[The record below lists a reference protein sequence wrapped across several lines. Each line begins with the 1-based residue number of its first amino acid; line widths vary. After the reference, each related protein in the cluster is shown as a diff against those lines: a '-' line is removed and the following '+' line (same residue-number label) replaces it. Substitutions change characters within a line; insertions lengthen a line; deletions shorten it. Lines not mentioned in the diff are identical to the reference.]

1 VNLEQII
8 EAVICLVT
16 LAGDG
21 STEPFSPFRP
31 KGSGDVHV
39 SALCI
44 GLEGDNTMTNPL
56 RELKALGQSVWLDDI
71 DRGQLLSGLFGRL
84 IDEDG
89 LSGATGNPTIF
100 EHSITHDT
108 TYDEQMQHLLHE
120 GKGPKEIYEALAM
133 TDVRM
138 VADLLR
144 PIYERTAGQ
153 DGFVSIEVSPY
164 LSQDTKGTLSEVR
177 RFWQTIDRPNLM
189 VKIPSTPA
197 GVTAIRQALAEGI
210 NINITLIFS
219 IENYRQIAEA
229 YFGAL
234 EERRAKDQDISRIAS
249 VASFF
254 VSRVDVLVDNLLE
267 DKMKAVGISVEQQ
280 KLKALQGTIAIANA
294 RLAYQEF
301 KRLFS
306 GPRFASLKQRGARV
320 QRPLWASTGTKN
332 PAYRDVLYVEELIGP
347 DTVNTMPLTT
357 IERFREHGR
366 VRLSIEDHL
375 LEAKAQLVA
384 LADVGIHYDQV
395 TQQLQEEG
403 VQKFIDSFHTL
414 FQCIDNKRKAL
425 QQ

>member
-1 VNLEQII
+1 M
-8 EAVICLVT
+8 
-16 LAGDG
+16 
-21 STEPFSPFRP
+21 S
-31 KGSGDVHV
+31 
-39 SALCI
+39 
-44 GLEGDNTMTNPL
+44 NPL
-56 RELKALGQSVWLDDI
+56 LELEALGQSVWLDDI
-71 DRGQLLSGLFGRL
+71 DRGQLRSGLFQRL
-84 IDEDG
+84 IDADG

-100 EHSITHDT
+100 EHAIDHGTA
-108 TYDEQMQHLLHE
+108 YDEQMQQLITE
-120 GKGPKEIYEALAM
+120 GKSAQEIYEALAM
-133 TDVRM
+133 TDVKT
-138 VADLLR
+138 VSDLLR
-144 PIYERTAGQ
+144 PIYGRTEGQ

-164 LSQDTKGTLSEVR
+164 LAQDTEGTLSEVR
-177 RFWQTIDRPNLM
+177 RFWKAIDRPNLM
-189 VKIPSTPA
+189 VKIPATPA
-197 GVTAIRQALAEGI
+197 GIPAIRQALAEGI

-219 IENYRQIAEA
+219 IENYRQVAEA
-229 YFGAL
+229 YLSAL
-234 EERRAKDQDISRIAS
+234 EERSAEGQDIGRVAS

-267 DKMKAVGISVEQQ
+267 GKMKAVGISVERQ
-280 KLKALQGTIAIANA
+280 KLKALQGKIAIANA

-306 GPRFASLKQRGARV
+306 GPRFTALKQQGARV

-375 LEAKAQLVA
+375 LEAKAQLA
-384 LADVGIHYDQV
+384 GLADVGLHYDQI

-414 FQCIDNKRKAL
+414 FQCIDTKRTVL

>member
-1 VNLEQII
+1 
-8 EAVICLVT
+8 
-16 LAGDG
+16 
-21 STEPFSPFRP
+21 
-31 KGSGDVHV
+31 
-39 SALCI
+39 
-44 GLEGDNTMTNPL
+44 MTHPL
-56 RELKALGQSVWLDDI
+56 LELKALGQSVWLDDI
-71 DRGQLLSGLFGRL
+71 DRGQLRSGLFGRL
-84 IDEDG
+84 IDEDE

-108 TYDEQMQHLLHE
+108 TYDEQMQHLLAL
-120 GKGPKEIYEALAM
+120 GKSPQEIYEALAM
-133 TDVRM
+133 TDVQM

-144 PIYERTAGQ
+144 PTYDRTNGQ

-164 LSQDTKGTLSEVR
+164 LAQDTEGTLSEVR
-177 RFWQTIDRPNLM
+177 RFWKTIDRPNLM

-197 GVTAIRQALAEGI
+197 GILAIRQALAEGI

-219 IENYRQIAEA
+219 IENYLQVVEA
-229 YFGAL
+229 YLSAL
-234 EERRAKDQDISRIAS
+234 EEHSARGQDIRRIAS

-267 DKMKAVGISVEQQ
+267 DKLKATGGSAEQQ
-280 KLKALQGTIAIANA
+280 LKALEGKAAIANA

-301 KRLFS
+301 KRLFG
-306 GPRFASLKQRGARV
+306 GPRFAALKQRGARV
-320 QRPLWASTGTKN
+320 QRPLWASTSTKN

-375 LEAKAQLVA
+375 QEAKAQLAA
-384 LADVGIHYDQV
+384 LTDVGIHYDQV
-395 TQQLQEEG
+395 TRQLQEEG

-414 FQCIDNKRKAL
+414 FQCIDNKRRVL

>member
-1 VNLEQII
+1 
-8 EAVICLVT
+8 
-16 LAGDG
+16 
-21 STEPFSPFRP
+21 
-31 KGSGDVHV
+31 
-39 SALCI
+39 
-44 GLEGDNTMTNPL
+44 MTNPL
-56 RELKALGQSVWLDDI
+56 LELKALGQSVWLDDI
-71 DRGQLLSGLFGRL
+71 DRGQLRSGLFGSL

-100 EHSITHDT
+100 EHAITHST
-108 TYDEQMQHLLHE
+108 TYDEQMQHLLAL
-120 GKGPKEIYEALAM
+120 GKNAQEIYEALAM
-133 TDVRM
+133 TDVRT

-144 PIYERTAGQ
+144 PTYEGTNGQ

-164 LSQDTKGTLSEVR
+164 LAQDTGGTLSEVR
-177 RFWQTIDRPNLM
+177 RFWETIDRPNLM

-197 GVTAIRQALAEGI
+197 GIPAIRQALAEGV

-219 IENYRQIAEA
+219 IENYRQVAEA

-234 EERRAKDQDISRIAS
+234 EERSAKGQDISRIAS

-267 DKMKAVGISVEQQ
+267 DKIKAVGANTQQQ
-280 KLKALQGTIAIANA
+280 KLKAQEGQAAIANA

-306 GPRFASLKQRGARV
+306 EPRFVDLKQRGARV

-332 PAYRDVLYVEELIGP
+332 LAYRDVLYVEELIGP

-366 VRLSIEDHL
+366 VRLSIEDQL
-375 LEAKAQLVA
+375 PEAKAQLAA
-384 LADVGIHYDQV
+384 LADVGIHFDQV
-395 TQQLQEEG
+395 TRQLQEEG

-414 FQCIDNKRKAL
+414 FQCIDHKRKVL
-425 QQ
+425 QRERGV